1 MSGRVMEDFE
11 QDYGREMADILAGYR
26 YTNFNVCD

>member
-1 MSGRVMEDFE
+1 MSNNVMADFA